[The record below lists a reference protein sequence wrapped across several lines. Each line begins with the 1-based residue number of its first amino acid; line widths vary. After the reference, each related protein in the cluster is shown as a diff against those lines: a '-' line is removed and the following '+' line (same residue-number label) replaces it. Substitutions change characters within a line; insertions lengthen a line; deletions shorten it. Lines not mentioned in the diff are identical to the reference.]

1 MLSGSGSGW
10 SDQLWPATK
19 PTDWC
24 GEYADALFD
33 QVMKNKWPPPS
44 SSPPPSPLP
53 YSTAR
58 LLPLWIEHLKNSIEV
73 TIGKSD
79 FGNAAELAEKEG

>member
-1 MLSGSGSGW
+1 MKPESCKNCKFWKRGTNISDGEKVIEGGLCLRHAPTMLSGSGSGW

-33 QVMKNKWPPPS
+33 QVMKNK
-44 SSPPPSPLP
+44 
-53 YSTAR
+53 
-58 LLPLWIEHLKNSIEV
+58 
-73 TIGKSD
+73 
-79 FGNAAELAEKEG
+79 